1 MGVYTLDH
9 PSRFVQEDL
18 ARYYQHLGNRVERAA
33 RALPADKLWVKPFP
47 FGNSVGN
54 LVLHLTGNLN
64 HYIGALIAGSGYVR
78 DRAREFSDHGPY
90 PLEQILQ
97 RFREAVAMVVKTL
110 HAQREADLARPVAD
124 QKPVQTRFGLFL
136 VCAAHLSN
144 HIGQMSYL
152 VQALGH
158 STGEPPSW

>member
-1 MGVYTLDH
+1 MDKQA
-9 PSRFVQEDL
+9 RFIQEDL

-64 HYIGALIAGSGYVR
+64 HYIGALIAGSGYAR
-78 DRAREFSDHGPY
+78 DRAREFADPGPY
-90 PLEQILQ
+90 PLEQVLS
-97 RFREAVAMVVKTL
+97 RFREAVAMVGQTL
-110 HAQREADLARPVAD
+110 QTQSAADLARPVSD
-124 QKPVQTRFGLFL
+124 QSPIQTRFGLFL

-144 HIGQMSYL
+144 HVGQMSYL
-152 VQALGH
+152 MQALGH
-158 STGEPPSW
+158 GTREPPSW

>member
-1 MGVYTLDH
+1 VDQPT
-9 PSRFVQEDL
+9 RFVQEDL
-18 ARYYQHLGNRVERAA
+18 ARYYQYMANRVERAA
-33 RALPADKLWVKPFP
+33 RALPADKLWLKPFP

-78 DRAREFSDHGPY
+78 DRAREFADPGPY
-90 PLEQILQ
+90 PLEQILP
-97 RFREAVAMVVKTL
+97 RFREAIAMVVQTL
-110 HAQREADLARPVAD
+110 QSQSEADLA
-124 QKPVQTRFGLFL
+124 KPLANQAPIQTRFGLFL
-136 VCAAHLSN
+136 LCAAHLNN

-158 STGEPPSW
+158 STQEPPSW